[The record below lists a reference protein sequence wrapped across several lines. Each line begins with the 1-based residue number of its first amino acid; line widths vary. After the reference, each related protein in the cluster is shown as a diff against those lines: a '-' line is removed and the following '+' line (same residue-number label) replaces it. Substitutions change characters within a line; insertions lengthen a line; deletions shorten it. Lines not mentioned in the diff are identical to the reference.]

1 MEQFLKGRTEMIKY
15 ALSISVDKENL
26 FYVMI
31 CLIIGVMIA
40 SIYTLFIKKVRG
52 EFVMALIDAGAFD
65 EETSKTPSELG
76 IKIGKFKK
84 LFLKKSSAF
93 SPDFFVVNGDTPRY
107 YVKEDAIG
115 KLTSKYGNSGITIIQ
130 LLLTLIAFFA
140 VTLVM
145 VTAVPEILNMFN
157 F

>member
-1 MEQFLKGRTEMIKY
+1 MIKY
-15 ALSISVDKENL
+15 SLAITVDKENL
-26 FYVMI
+26 FYIMI
-31 CLIIGVMIA
+31 CLIIGVVFA
-40 SIYTLFIKKVRG
+40 SIYTLFLKKIRG

-76 IKIGKFKK
+76 IKVGNFRK

-93 SPDFFVVNGDTPRY
+93 SPDFFIVKGDTPKY
-107 YVKEDAIG
+107 YVKEESVD

-130 LLLTLIAFFA
+130 LFLTLIALFA
-140 VTLVM
+140 IALVM

>member
-1 MEQFLKGRTEMIKY
+1 MIKY
-15 ALSISVDKENL
+15 SLSISVNKENL

-31 CLIIGVMIA
+31 CLIIGVMFA
-40 SIYTLFIKKVRG
+40 SIYTIFIKKIRG
-52 EFVMALIDAGAFD
+52 EFIMALIDAGAFD
-65 EETSKTPSELG
+65 EESSKTPSELG
-76 IKIGKFKK
+76 IRIGNFRK

-93 SPDFFVVNGDTPRY
+93 SPDFFIVNSDTPRY
-107 YVKEDAIG
+107 YVKEDSID

-130 LLLTLIAFFA
+130 LFLTLVALFAIA
-140 VTLVM
+140 LVM